1 MEKKLI
7 PYSVYLPAES
17 VKQLRKLAKK
27 RQASSLIR
35 DAVQIILDGNDAY
48 VGGYNAALRD
58 AMNVVYESPEAQM
71 VAVQGKDLG
80 AHLQNQLEMMLK

>member
-17 VKQLRKLAKK
+17 VKTLRKLAKK

-58 AMNVVYESPEAQM
+58 AIKVSMTAPRPRWSLSQERTWERT
-71 VAVQGKDLG
+71 
-80 AHLQNQLEMMLK
+80 